1 MSFEFFFDS
10 LCASKLFSKFS
21 RASFEGPSQEGD
33 YVRISKYRKRSA
45 KGYVPSWSETVYVT
59 KKIKNTVIRKYL
71 IESLNGEEVIGTF
84 YKKELQK
91 ANKKG
96 FRMEKII
103 KRKGNKLY
111 VKWKGFDDYFNS
123 WID

>member
-10 LCASKLFSKFS
+10 SCVSKLFSRFS
-21 RASFEGPSQEGD
+21 RPSFEGPSQEDD

-45 KGYVPSWSETVYVT
+45 KGCVPSWSEAVYVT
-59 KKIKNTVIRKYL
+59 KKIKNTVPRKYL

-103 KRKGNKLY
+103 KRKGNELC